1 MSGESGGLQP
11 GKSAITADFE
21 AKVYSEAI
29 RHLYTQAH
37 GGLIGA
43 LVAAIFL
50 VAALWGAVAQSVLVG
65 WFACYLC
72 LSICRQLLVVFYK
85 RRNPSDEDLA
95 PWAKRVSAGNIFSG
109 LVWAAAPWILFPQ
122 SSLSGQ
128 FLLILV
134 MIGVATAAVTV
145 YWPLLSS
152 CYPIVLLMMGSVGVR
167 FLWEGQG
174 FQIAVGI
181 AALPMTAVL
190 MTMASYVN
198 KLGRE
203 SLALRFENDVLID
216 SLRAER
222 DRLEKRV
229 EERTS
234 DLEDFNE
241 KLLQA
246 MAESTD
252 ARIELSQNE
261 RRLKALISNAEDCIF
276 MKDSNL
282 AYTHVNPAM
291 LAILERPEKGVIGK
305 KDVDLFS
312 SSEANQFG
320 HIESRVLAGQS
331 IESEHVLSASNHLRV
346 LKISRTPVRDESGNI
361 IGICGIGRDITDDAF
376 HDFSF
381 FRQST
386 EYVSPAIKGILP
398 RLMRVA
404 PGDSTVLLLGESGS
418 GKDYWARWLHEHSHR
433 ARGPFFA
440 VNCAA
445 LTAEIAESELF
456 GYEPGAFTGA
466 NRRKRGLLELAEG
479 GTLLLNEIGELSLAG
494 QAKLL
499 TFLDTRM
506 ITRLGG
512 EKTILVD
519 ARIICATNRD
529 LEQETQAG
537 GFRADLFHRI
547 NVFTI
552 TVPPLRDRTED
563 IPALC
568 SELLETI
575 GKRLGRARIPVVDM
589 QAMDI
594 LCGRSWPGNV
604 RELMNALE
612 RAVIQC
618 DGNRIMP
625 AHLGLWPRNQSQST
639 VSEDAMSFVLTVSP
653 ASPLNDQMRVAKKA
667 LITVALL
674 RSGGNVSAAARLL
687 GTSRDVLRHQMKT
700 LDIDGR

>member
-1 MSGESGGLQP
+1 MSRESGGLQP

-21 AKVYSEAI
+21 DKVYAEAV
-29 RHLYTQAH
+29 RHLYRQAH
-37 GGLIGA
+37 AGLIGA
-43 LVAAIFL
+43 LVAAVFL
-50 VAALWGAVAQSVLVG
+50 TIVVWDSVPRRVLIA
-65 WFACYLC
+65 WLACYLF
-72 LSICRQLLVVFYK
+72 LSMCRQLLVVFYK
-85 RRNPSDEDLA
+85 RKEPGDEDLA
-95 PWAKRVSAGNIFSG
+95 PWAKRIVTGNILAG
-109 LVWAAAPWILFPQ
+109 LIWALAPWMLFPE
-122 SSLSGQ
+122 SPLSDQ

-167 FLWEGQG
+167 FLWEGQS
-174 FQIAVGI
+174 FQVAVGI
-181 AALPMTAVL
+181 AAIPMTAIL
-190 MTMASYVN
+190 MTMAKYVN
-198 KLGRE
+198 ALGRE
-203 SLALRFENDVLID
+203 SLALRFENDVLIA

-222 DRLEKRV
+222 DSLEKRV

-241 KLLQA
+241 KLLLA
-246 MAESTD
+246 MSESND

-261 RRLKALISNAEDCIF
+261 RRLRALISNAEDCIF

-291 LAILERPEKGVIGK
+291 LEILERPEKGVIGK
-305 KDVDLFS
+305 KDVDIFS
-312 SSEANQFG
+312 PAEAHQFG

-331 IESEHVLSASNHLRV
+331 IESEHVMSVGNQFRA

-381 FRQST
+381 CRQPT
-386 EYVSPAIKGILP
+386 EYVSPAIKAVLP

-456 GYEPGAFTGA
+456 GHEPGAFTGA

-479 GTLLLNEIGELSLAG
+479 GTLLLNEIGELSLVA

-506 ITRLGG
+506 ITRVGG

-529 LEQETQAG
+529 LEQETLAG

-547 NVFTI
+547 NVFTV
-552 TVPPLRDRTED
+552 TVPPLRARTED
-563 IPALC
+563 IPPLC
-568 SELLETI
+568 AELLEKI
-575 GKRLGRARIPVVDM
+575 GKRLGRTRLPVVDS
-589 QAMDI
+589 QALEV
-594 LCGRSWPGNV
+594 LCHRAWPGNV

-625 AHLGLWPRNQSQST
+625 AHLGLWPHNTSHRAA
-639 VSEDAMSFVLTVSP
+639 SEDAMSFVLAVSP
-653 ASPLNDQMRVAKKA
+653 TSPMNEQIRAAKKA
-667 LITVALL
+667 LITEALL
-674 RSGGNVSAAARLL
+674 RSAGNVSAAARLL
-687 GTSRDVLRHQMKT
+687 GTSRDVLRHQMKIMG
-700 LDIDGR
+700 LHDR